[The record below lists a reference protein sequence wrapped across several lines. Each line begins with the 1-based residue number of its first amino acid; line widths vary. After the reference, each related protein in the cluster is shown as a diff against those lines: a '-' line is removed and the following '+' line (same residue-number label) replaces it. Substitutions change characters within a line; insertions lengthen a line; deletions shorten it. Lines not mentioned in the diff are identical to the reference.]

1 MRASPFLMLTA
12 AAIGS
17 SLTVSAAM
25 AGQAPA
31 AAAGANAARGAK
43 LFLQCAACHTVAPG
57 AASTVGPNLSG
68 VFGAKAATHAD
79 YSYSPA
85 LAKAGLV
92 WDAAN
97 LDAFI
102 KRPSQKVPG
111 TKMAFGGVADP
122 AARADLIA
130 YLATLKAKK

>member
-1 MRASPFLMLTA
+1 MLA
-12 AAIGS
+12 LAAIGS
-17 SLTVSAAM
+17 GVIVSAAM

-31 AAAGANAARGAK
+31 TAAPNPVRGGK

-57 AASTVGPNLSG
+57 GANTVGPNLSG
-68 VFGAKAATHAD
+68 IFGAKAASRAG

-85 LAKAGLV
+85 LMKSALV

-97 LDAFI
+97 LDGFI

-122 AARADLIA
+122 TARADLIA